1 MPEWKDDPRTWEL
14 VTLLIECRDA
24 LPAITMASA
33 RLRNIDLTLGSRIE
47 DALKPWE
54 TTSDDPEGI

>member
-1 MPEWKDDPRTWEL
+1 MPEWKDDLRTWEL
-14 VTLLIECRDA
+14 VRLLIESRDA

-33 RLRNIDLTLGSRIE
+33 RLRGVDLTLGSRIE

-54 TTSDDPEGI
+54 TSPDDPEGI